1 MGVYSEMAA
10 EQLNEQN
17 MLDNFKFTDLLEF
30 SVDLERADQAM
41 FDAMLE
47 MDFHE
52 AFCESG
58 LIYLSEEEKASG
70 LESAIGKMKDKLV
83 ALINKFVEMIKTA
96 VAKIMNALAELTERN
111 KALVAKIGPLNE
123 REFKKLFAD
132 YPKKGEVKIT
142 YVKDGFEDEVRSAF
156 KKLSDIQKDAN
167 NDKRVLAIKDGIKST
182 VEDAVSDAA
191 NNYTNYFEVMTAAEF
206 IKTKM
211 FYNLYSYLKS
221 SSVPSVVANI
231 SKEVE
236 FAKKTAQM
244 DIKALKAD
252 KKTAEGDSRE
262 LINAKIAVYSAVS
275 AGYSKLLSVCAN
287 YVARRTSA
295 YRSAYAK
302 MGAIKGAT
310 LSAKEEIA
318 GAKTGAKNA
327 GKLASAKARET
338 GETIRGGAKK
348 ISDRF
353 SDMASDIK
361 TKAGNLLKKKHECG
375 AIEYYDPEEYQYM
388 SEEDCDLA
396 FTCFAID
403 TLNEAYIDEL
413 FA

>member
-1 MGVYSEMAA
+1 M
-10 EQLNEQN
+10 
-17 MLDNFKFTDLLEF
+17 
-30 SVDLERADQAM
+30 
-41 FDAMLE
+41 
-47 MDFHE
+47 
-52 AFCESG
+52 
-58 LIYLSEEEKASG
+58 
-70 LESAIGKMKDKLV
+70 
-83 ALINKFVEMIKTA
+83 
-96 VAKIMNALAELTERN
+96 
-111 KALVAKIGPLNE
+111 
-123 REFKKLFAD
+123 
-132 YPKKGEVKIT
+132 
-142 YVKDGFEDEVRSAF
+142 
-156 KKLSDIQKDAN
+156 
-167 NDKRVLAIKDGIKST
+167 LAIKDGIRGT

-206 IKTKM
+206 IKTRM
-211 FYNLYSYLKS
+211 FYNLYSYLRS
-221 SSVPSVVANI
+221 SSVPSVVGNI

-236 FAKKTAQM
+236 AAKKTAQM

-262 LINAKIAVYSAVS
+262 LINAKITVYSAVS

-310 LSAKEEIA
+310 LSAKDELA

-348 ISDRF
+348 ISDKF
-353 SDMASDIK
+353 SDMASGIK

>member
-70 LESAIGKMKDKLV
+70 IESAIGKMKEKLV

-111 KALVAKIGPLNE
+111 KALVAKIGKLNKN
-123 REFKKLFAD
+123 EFRKLFAD
-132 YPKKGEVKIT
+132 YPKKGEIKIT
-142 YVKDGFEDEVRSAF
+142 NVKEGFDDEVKAAF

-167 NDKRVLAIKDGIKST
+167 NDKRVLAIKDGIRGT

-191 NNYTNYFEVMTAAEF
+191 NNYSSYFEVMTAAEF
-206 IKTKM
+206 IKTRM
-211 FYNLYSYLKS
+211 FANLYNALKTND
-221 SSVPSVVANI
+221 PGMVATV
-231 SKEVE
+231 SREVE
-236 FAKKTAQM
+236 NAKKTAQM

-252 KKTAEGDSRE
+252 KKTADGDESRE
-262 LINAKIAVYSAVS
+262 LVNAKIAVYSAVS

-287 YVARRTSA
+287 FVARRASA

-310 LSAKEEIA
+310 LSAKEELA

-327 GKLASAKARET
+327 GKLASEKARET

-361 TKAGNLLKKKHECG
+361 TKAGKLLKKKHECG

>member
-30 SVDLERADQAM
+30 SVDLERADKAM

-70 LESAIGKMKDKLV
+70 IESAIGKMKEKLV

-111 KALVAKIGPLNE
+111 KALVAKIGELNKN
-123 REFKKLFAD
+123 EFRKLFAD

-142 YVKDGFEDEVRSAF
+142 NVKEGFDDEVKAAF

-167 NDKRVLAIKDGIKST
+167 NDKRVLAIKDGIRGT

-191 NNYTNYFEVMTAAEF
+191 NNYSSYFEVMTAAEF
-206 IKTKM
+206 INTKM
-211 FYNLYSYLKS
+211 FDGLYS
-221 SSVPSVVANI
+221 VVKNGGGGMVATV
-231 SKEVE
+231 SREVE
-236 FAKKTAQM
+236 NAKKTAQM

-252 KKTAEGDSRE
+252 KKTADGDESRE
-262 LINAKIAVYSAVS
+262 LVNAKIAVYSAVS
-275 AGYSKLLSVCAN
+275 AGYSKVLSVCAN
-287 YVARRTSA
+287 FVASRSA
-295 YRSAYAK
+295 YYRSAYAK
-302 MGAIKGAT
+302 LGAIKGAT
-310 LSAKEEIA
+310 LSAKEELA

-327 GKLASAKARET
+327 AAKARET
-338 GETIRGGAKK
+338 GETIKGGAKK
-348 ISDRF
+348 ISDKF

-361 TKAGNLLKKKHECG
+361 TKAGKLLKKKHECG
-375 AIEYYDPEEYQYM
+375 AIEYYDPDEYQYM

>member
-70 LESAIGKMKDKLV
+70 IENAIGKMKDKLV

-111 KALVAKIGPLNE
+111 KALVAKIGPLNKN
-123 REFKKLFAD
+123 EFRKLFAD
-132 YPKKGEVKIT
+132 YPKKGEIKIT
-142 YVKDGFEDEVRSAF
+142 NVKEGFDNEVKAAF

-167 NDKRVLAIKDGIKST
+167 NDKRVLAIKDGIRGT

-191 NNYTNYFEVMTAAEF
+191 NNYSSYFEVMTAAEF
-206 IKTKM
+206 IKTPM
-211 FYNLYSYLKS
+211 FSGLYT
-221 SSVPSVVANI
+221 VVKNGGGGMVATV

-236 FAKKTAQM
+236 NAKKTAQM
-244 DIKALKAD
+244 DIKSLKAD
-252 KKTAEGDSRE
+252 KKTADGDESRE
-262 LINAKIAVYSAVS
+262 LVNAKIAVYSAVS

-287 YVARRTSA
+287 FVARRA
-295 YRSAYAK
+295 AYYRSAYAK
-302 MGAIKGAT
+302 LGAIKGAT
-310 LSAKEEIA
+310 LCAKEELA

-348 ISDRF
+348 ISDKF
-353 SDMASDIK
+353 SDMASGIK